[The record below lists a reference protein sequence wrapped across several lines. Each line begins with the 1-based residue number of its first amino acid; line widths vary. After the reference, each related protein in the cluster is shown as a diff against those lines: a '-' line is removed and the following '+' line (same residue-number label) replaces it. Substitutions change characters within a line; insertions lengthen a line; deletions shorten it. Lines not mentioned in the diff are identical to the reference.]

1 RLSVYRSALE
11 AKWRMGARNHPGRDA
26 KIYLGKSK
34 TCLSDQIRRM
44 DSRLET
50 APAGVCGV
58 TRGQGSARSGEGD
71 IARASSLCATG
82 HLAWLSRIWDFYQR
96 AECLLSPQ
104 GPSRT
109 GIKCL
114 CYIRVVTISLSFC
127 TVAILICRHRSLAS
141 PRLADSRRKLSLKL
155 RLNDCMNSVL
165 RSARGN

>member
-114 CYIRVVTISLSFC
+114 LLHPRSHHQLVVLHRCHPDMSPQITRVTTPGGFAPKAV
-127 TVAILICRHRSLAS
+127 VKAAIE
-141 PRLADSRRKLSLKL
+141 
-155 RLNDCMNSVL
+155 
-165 RSARGN
+165 